1 MENKLDVVSVKPEMI
16 FTEKD
21 VEYRLLSN
29 DVESQMDN
37 SISEFHN
44 FIKEEKG
51 IGFTEEQLD
60 AIYLRAQNYI
70 KDLKRELRDS
80 KFSFYMNRPQYTFL
94 TNLILKKLDYDVN
107 TVFIAIE
114 LTDLMV
120 GMRDLKYQDDKSYI
134 PVQMTPTEV
143 TYLYHLIS
151 TYKVKG
157 LHHDAYTFASILRR
171 IGEISKIIN
180 FYDNESKTLTSE
192 ITIWA
197 ATLGGDQI
205 MNNVGD
211 DSKNAISID
220 DSSEMSD
227 SEIDRR

>member
-29 DVESQMDN
+29 DVESKMDS
-37 SISEFHN
+37 SISEFQN
-44 FIKEEKG
+44 FIKSQNGAGMSEEEKD
-51 IGFTEEQLD
+51 E
-60 AIYLRAQNYI
+60 IYVSAQNFI
-70 KDLKRELRDS
+70 RDLKRELRDS
-80 KFSFYMNRPQYTFL
+80 KFNFYVNRPQYTFL
-94 TNLILKKLDYDVN
+94 TNLILSKLDYDVN

-120 GMRDLKYQDDKSYI
+120 GMKKLNYQDDKTYI

-151 TYKVKG
+151 THKVKG
-157 LHHDAYTFASILRR
+157 LGKDAYIFASILRR

-180 FYDNESKTLTSE
+180 FYDNESKTLTGE
-192 ITIWA
+192 IAIWA
-197 ATLGGDQI
+197 ANLGGQI
-205 MNNVGD
+205 SNVDSGSENETQSFGD
-211 DSKNAISID
+211 N
-220 DSSEMSD
+220 
-227 SEIDRR
+227 SEIAEPESL